1 MHKLLFTIFIFIF
14 SCSHYNQTA
23 IILTDEDFKFD
34 ISDSDNFRSS
44 IIKHFDY
51 YEIAYKKD
59 LIIVD
64 NISEDK
70 SNYYKNIINNN
81 KHIEYISNNPS
92 EVFNLIYFA
101 DKNNDKVILDC
112 INSFLRFHS
121 VKNL

>member
-1 MHKLLFTIFIFIF
+1 MHKLLFAIFIFIL
-14 SCSHYNQTA
+14 SCSHYNQTD
-23 IILTDEDFKFD
+23 ITLTEENFKFD
-34 ISDSDNFRSS
+34 ISDSDSFRSS
-44 IIKHFDY
+44 IIKHFDIY
-51 YEIAYKKD
+51 KIDYKKD

-64 NISEDK
+64 NISEEK

-92 EVFNLIYFA
+92 KVFNLIYFA
-101 DKNNDKVILDC
+101 DKNNDKIILEC